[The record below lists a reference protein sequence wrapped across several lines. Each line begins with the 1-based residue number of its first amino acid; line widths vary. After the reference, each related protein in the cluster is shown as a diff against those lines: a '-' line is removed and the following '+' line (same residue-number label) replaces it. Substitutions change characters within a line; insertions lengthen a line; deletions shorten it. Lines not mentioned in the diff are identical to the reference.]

1 MFDLGVMRCDAV
13 KYLTT
18 FRNCIEPCMST
29 IRIENVI
36 DSALSDQDYL
46 YKMAMHF
53 VHGFYDYY
61 CEQNDLD
68 DLDLLYVDDDAREYL
83 LKWFLMKF
91 INIYESEFMEFSDF
105 TILDFAFAC
114 MIGKKVCPEFEHKFS
129 VYFWN
134 FYTQFEKDVLEFYRE
149 RQELLSG
156 DE

>member
-1 MFDLGVMRCDAV
+1 MFDLGLMRCDAV

-18 FRNCIEPCMST
+18 FRNCIEPCMSI

-36 DSALSDQDYL
+36 DSALSDQNYL
-46 YKMAMHF
+46 YKFALNF
-53 VHGFYDYY
+53 VHGFYEYY

-68 DLDLLYVDDDAREYL
+68 DLDLLIANDDAREYL
-83 LKWFLMKF
+83 LKCFLEKF
-91 INIYESEFMEFSDF
+91 INIYESEFMKFSDF

-114 MIGKKVCPEFEHKFS
+114 MIGKKVSPEFEHKFS

-134 FYTQFEKDVLEFYRE
+134 FYTQFKNDVYPVYSEY
-149 RQELLSG
+149 QELLSG